1 MLQSQDED
9 YVLRQISDLVDGLV
23 RELGLG
29 EEPAEEPDED
39 DEDDG
44 KQPTFQDLERQEEAD
59 LGIPVSL
66 ALSMPLDGVVQ
77 LLSPGGRPDGV
88 KLVMLGLILARRAA
102 RTDDATLRIRA
113 LGVITRGVEARPE
126 LMDDELSTLIRG
138 LLR

>member
-9 YVLRQISDLVDGLV
+9 YLLRQISDLVDGLV

-29 EEPAEEPDED
+29 EEPTEEPD
-39 DEDDG
+39 DEDDDG
-44 KQPTFQDLERQEEAD
+44 EQPTFQDLERQEEAD

-66 ALSMPLDGVVQ
+66 ALTMPLDGVVQ

-113 LGVITRGVEARPE
+113 LGVLTRGVEARPD
-126 LMDDELSTLIRG
+126 LMDDELSALIRG